1 MHRIEENCLLQNE
14 QDPLITIITVVRN
27 GEKTI
32 EHTIKSVLAQKNRNV
47 EFIVIDGC
55 SDDGTVDIL
64 RRYKDTISYWVSEPD
79 QGIYDAM
86 NKGWQIAKD
95 GYILF
100 LGSGDQIVNLP
111 TVLDSSHAKKIYY
124 GKVMIGSKLFKSR
137 LNFRFK
143 MGNTLHHQALLI
155 PKSACDASPFDLRYK
170 VYADYNFSV
179 KLLKDDYIFI
189 YSEDF
194 SSIAIPNGISSTE
207 YIREMLNIVSENFGF
222 FWMSLAFTLYLTKI
236 IIFRFIKRQE
246 YKFSFR

>member
-1 MHRIEENCLLQNE
+1 MYRTQKDNLLENE
-14 QDPLITIITVVRN
+14 QEPLITIITVVRN
-27 GEKTI
+27 GVKTI
-32 EHTIKSVLAQKNRNV
+32 ENTIKSVLAQRYSNV
-47 EFIVIDGC
+47 EFIIIDGC

-64 RRYKDTISYWVSEPD
+64 QLYKDTISYWVSEPD

-111 TVLDSSHAKKIYY
+111 TGLDSPHARKIYY

-143 MGNTLHHQALLI
+143 MGNTLHHQSLLI
-155 PKSACDASPFDLRYK
+155 PKSACSAAPFDLKYK
-170 VYADYNFSV
+170 VYADYNFSI
-179 KLLKDDYIFI
+179 KLLKDNYVFI
-189 YSEDF
+189 YNENF
-194 SSIAIPNGISSTE
+194 SSIATPNGISSTV
-207 YIREMLNIVSENFGF
+207 YIREILNIVGENFGF
-222 FWMSLAFTLYLTKI
+222 FWMSMAFIFYLMQI
-236 IIFRFIKRQE
+236 IRLRFIKRQE